1 MGLTRKFLKAM
12 GIEDEKIDQIV
23 DAHTE
28 TVDGLKNEL
37 KTAKEKADKLDGVEK
52 ELNDLKAKG
61 EDGYKEKY
69 EKEHKAFED
78 YKNDVTAKQTKA
90 AKEAAAKAYFEA
102 KNITGANLSI
112 AMRGARDEIN
122 GIELDENGKIK
133 DAKAL
138 DDLVSGEYA
147 GLIVSTTTKGAKTA
161 TPPANNGGSKLTRAD
176 IYAKDEHGRY
186 KLSASERQKALAENP
201 ELMKG

>member
-37 KTAKEKADKLDGVEK
+37 KAAKEKADKLDGVEK
-52 ELNDLKAKG
+52 ELNELKAKG

-90 AKEAAAKAYFEA
+90 AKETAAKAYFEA

-138 DDLVSGEYA
+138 DELVAGEYA
-147 GLIVSTTTKGAKTA
+147 GLIVSTSTKGAKTA
-161 TPPANNGGSKLTRAD
+161 NPPANNGGGMTKEQIFA
-176 IYAKDEHGRY
+176 IKDAG
-186 KLSASERQKALAENP
+186 ERQKAIAEHL
-201 ELMKG
+201 ELFA

>member
-1 MGLTRKFLKAM
+1 MALTRKFLKAM

-28 TVDGLKNEL
+28 TVDGLKSEL
-37 KTAKEKADKLDGVEK
+37 KTAQEKANKLDGVEK
-52 ELNDLKAKG
+52 ELNELKAKG

-122 GIELDENGKIK
+122 GLELDENGKIK

-138 DDLVSGEYA
+138 DDLISGEYA

-161 TPPANNGGSKLTRAD
+161 TPPANNGGGMTKEQIFA
-176 IYAKDEHGRY
+176 IKDAG
-186 KLSASERQKALAENP
+186 ERQKAIAEH
-201 ELMKG
+201 LDLFT

>member
-1 MGLTRKFLKAM
+1 MALTRKFLKAM

-37 KTAKEKADKLDGVEK
+37 KAAQEKANKLDGVEK
-52 ELNDLKAKG
+52 ELNELKAKG

-122 GIELDENGKIK
+122 SIELDENGKIK

-147 GLIVSTTTKGAKTA
+147 GLIVSTSTKGAKTA
-161 TPPANNGGSKLTRAD
+161 TPPANNGGGMTKEQIFA
-176 IYAKDEHGRY
+176 IKDAG
-186 KLSASERQKALAENP
+186 ERQKAIAEH
-201 ELMKG
+201 LDLFT

>member
-1 MGLTRKFLKAM
+1 MSMTRKSLKAM
-12 GIEDEKIDQIV
+12 GLTDEQIDSIIEM
-23 DAHTE
+23 HTE
-28 TVDGLKNEL
+28 TVDGLKEKL
-37 KTAKEKADKLDGVEK
+37 KAAEEKANKLDGVEK
-52 ELNDLKAKG
+52 ELNELKAKG

-69 EKEHKAFED
+69 EKEHRAFED

-122 GIELDENGKIK
+122 SIELDENGKIK

-138 DDLVSGEYA
+138 DELVAGEYA
-147 GLIVSTTTKGAKTA
+147 GLIVSTSTKGAKTA
-161 TPPANNGGSKLTRAD
+161 TPPNTNNSTTIMTRKE
-176 IYAKDEHGRY
+176 IMEIKDPT
-186 KLSASERQKALAENP
+186 ERQKAWGEYLANHQ
-201 ELMKG
+201 KGN

>member
-1 MGLTRKFLKAM
+1 MALTRKFLKAM

-52 ELNDLKAKG
+52 ELNELKAKG

-122 GIELDENGKIK
+122 GLELDENGKIK

-138 DDLVSGEYA
+138 DDLVAGEYA
-147 GLIVSTTTKGAKTA
+147 GLIVSTSTKGAKTA
-161 TPPANNGGSKLTRAD
+161 TPPANNGGGMTKEQIFA
-176 IYAKDEHGRY
+176 IKDAG
-186 KLSASERQKALAENP
+186 ERQKAIAEH
-201 ELMKG
+201 LDLFT

>member
-12 GIEDEKIDQIV
+12 GIDDEKIDQIV

-37 KTAKEKADKLDGVEK
+37 KAAQEKANKLDGVEK
-52 ELNDLKAKG
+52 ELNELKAKG

-69 EKEHKAFED
+69 EKEHKAFEE

-147 GLIVSTTTKGAKTA
+147 GLVGVISTKGAKTA
-161 TPPANNGGSKLTRAD
+161 TPPANNGGGKTKEEILS
-176 IYAKDEHGRY
+176 IKDAG
-186 KLSASERQKALAENP
+186 ERQKAIAEN
-201 ELMKG
+201 LDLFT

>member
-1 MGLTRKFLKAM
+1 MALTRKFLKAM

-122 GIELDENGKIK
+122 SIELDENGKIK

-138 DDLVSGEYA
+138 DDLVAGEYA
-147 GLIVSTTTKGAKTA
+147 GLIVSTSTKGAKTA
-161 TPPANNGGSKLTRAD
+161 TPPANNGGGMTKEQIFA
-176 IYAKDEHGRY
+176 IKDAG
-186 KLSASERQKALAENP
+186 ERQKAIAEH
-201 ELMKG
+201 LDLFT

>member
-37 KTAKEKADKLDGVEK
+37 KAAKEKADKLDGVEK
-52 ELNDLKAKG
+52 ELNELKAKG

-138 DDLVSGEYA
+138 DDLVAGEYA
-147 GLIVSTTTKGAKTA
+147 GLIVSTSTKGAKTA
-161 TPPANNGGSKLTRAD
+161 TPPANNGGGMTKEQIFA
-176 IYAKDEHGRY
+176 IKDAG
-186 KLSASERQKALAENP
+186 ERQKAIAEH
-201 ELMKG
+201 LDLFT

>member
-1 MGLTRKFLKAM
+1 MALTRKFLKAM

-37 KTAKEKADKLDGVEK
+37 KAAQEKANKLDGVEK
-52 ELNDLKAKG
+52 ELNELKAKG

-90 AKEAAAKAYFEA
+90 AKEAAAKAYFEV

-122 GIELDENGKIK
+122 GLELDENGKIK

-138 DDLVSGEYA
+138 DDLISGEYA

-161 TPPANNGGSKLTRAD
+161 TPPANNGGGMTKEQIFA
-176 IYAKDEHGRY
+176 IKDAG
-186 KLSASERQKALAENP
+186 ERQKAIAEH
-201 ELMKG
+201 LDLFT

>member
-37 KTAKEKADKLDGVEK
+37 KTAQEKANKLDGVEK

-122 GIELDENGKIK
+122 SIELDENGKIK

-138 DDLVSGEYA
+138 DELVAGEYA
-147 GLIVSTTTKGAKTA
+147 GLIVSTSTKGAKTA
-161 TPPANNGGSKLTRAD
+161 TPPANNGGGMTKEQIFA
-176 IYAKDEHGRY
+176 IKDAG
-186 KLSASERQKALAENP
+186 ERQKAIAEH
-201 ELMKG
+201 LDLFT

>member
-1 MGLTRKFLKAM
+1 MALTRKFLKAM

-37 KTAKEKADKLDGVEK
+37 KTAQEKANKLDGVEK
-52 ELNDLKAKG
+52 ELNELKAKG

-122 GIELDENGKIK
+122 SIELDENGKIK

-161 TPPANNGGSKLTRAD
+161 TPPANNGGGMTKEQIFA
-176 IYAKDEHGRY
+176 IKDAG
-186 KLSASERQKALAENP
+186 ERQRAIAEH
-201 ELMKG
+201 LDLFS

>member
-37 KTAKEKADKLDGVEK
+37 KAAQEKANKLDGVEK

-138 DDLVSGEYA
+138 DELVAGEYA
-147 GLIVSTTTKGAKTA
+147 GLIVSTSTKGAKTA
-161 TPPANNGGSKLTRAD
+161 NPPANNGGGVTKEQIFA
-176 IYAKDEHGRY
+176 IKDAG
-186 KLSASERQKALAENP
+186 ERQKAIAEH
-201 ELMKG
+201 LDLFT

>member
-37 KTAKEKADKLDGVEK
+37 KAAQEKANKLDGVEK
-52 ELNDLKAKG
+52 ELNELKAKG

-138 DDLVSGEYA
+138 DELVAGEYA
-147 GLIVSTTTKGAKTA
+147 GLVVSTSTKGAKTA
-161 TPPANNGGSKLTRAD
+161 TPPANNGGGMTKEQIFA
-176 IYAKDEHGRY
+176 IKDAG
-186 KLSASERQKALAENP
+186 ERQKAIAEH
-201 ELMKG
+201 LDLFT

>member
-1 MGLTRKFLKAM
+1 MALTRKFLKAM

-37 KTAKEKADKLDGVEK
+37 KAAQEKANKLDGVEK
-52 ELNDLKAKG
+52 ELNELKAKG

-161 TPPANNGGSKLTRAD
+161 TPPANNGGGVTKEQIFA
-176 IYAKDEHGRY
+176 IKDAG
-186 KLSASERQKALAENP
+186 ERQRAIAEH
-201 ELMKG
+201 LDLFT

>member
-37 KTAKEKADKLDGVEK
+37 KAAQEKANKLDGVEK
-52 ELNDLKAKG
+52 ELNELKAKG

-90 AKEAAAKAYFEA
+90 AKESAAKAYFEA

-138 DDLVSGEYA
+138 DELVAGEYA
-147 GLIVSTTTKGAKTA
+147 GLIVSTSTKGAKTA
-161 TPPANNGGSKLTRAD
+161 NPPANNGGGMTKEQIFA
-176 IYAKDEHGRY
+176 IKDAG
-186 KLSASERQKALAENP
+186 ERQRAIAEH
-201 ELMKG
+201 LDLFT

>member
-1 MGLTRKFLKAM
+1 MALTRKFLKAM

-37 KTAKEKADKLDGVEK
+37 KAAQEKANKLDGVEK
-52 ELNDLKAKG
+52 ELNELKAKG

-138 DDLVSGEYA
+138 DELVAGEYA
-147 GLIVSTTTKGAKTA
+147 GLIVSTSTKGAKTA
-161 TPPANNGGSKLTRAD
+161 TPPANNGGGMTKEQIFA
-176 IYAKDEHGRY
+176 IKDAG
-186 KLSASERQKALAENP
+186 ERQKAIAEH
-201 ELMKG
+201 LDLFT

>member
-1 MGLTRKFLKAM
+1 MALTRKFLKAM

-37 KTAKEKADKLDGVEK
+37 KAAKEKADKLDGVEK
-52 ELNDLKAKG
+52 ELNELKAKG

-122 GIELDENGKIK
+122 SIELDENGKIK
-133 DAKAL
+133 DAKEL
-138 DDLVSGEYA
+138 DDLVAGEYA
-147 GLIVSTTTKGAKTA
+147 GLIVSTSTKGAKTA
-161 TPPANNGGSKLTRAD
+161 TPPANNGGGMTKEQIFA
-176 IYAKDEHGRY
+176 IKDAG
-186 KLSASERQKALAENP
+186 ERQKAIAEH
-201 ELMKG
+201 LDLFT

>member
-37 KTAKEKADKLDGVEK
+37 KAAQEKANKLDGVEK
-52 ELNDLKAKG
+52 ELNELKAKG

-138 DDLVSGEYA
+138 DDLISGEYA
-147 GLIVSTTTKGAKTA
+147 GLIVSTTTKGAKTV
-161 TPPANNGGSKLTRAD
+161 TPPANNGGGMTKEQIFA
-176 IYAKDEHGRY
+176 IKDAG
-186 KLSASERQKALAENP
+186 ERQKAIAEH
-201 ELMKG
+201 LDLFT

>member
-1 MGLTRKFLKAM
+1 MALTRKFLKAM

-37 KTAKEKADKLDGVEK
+37 KAAQEKANKLDGVEK
-52 ELNDLKAKG
+52 ELNELKAKG

-122 GIELDENGKIK
+122 GLELDENGKIK

-138 DDLVSGEYA
+138 DELVAGEYA
-147 GLIVSTTTKGAKTA
+147 GLVGVISTKGAKTA
-161 TPPANNGGSKLTRAD
+161 TPPANTGGGMTKEQIFA
-176 IYAKDEHGRY
+176 IKDAG
-186 KLSASERQKALAENP
+186 ERQKAIAEH
-201 ELMKG
+201 LDLFT

>member
-1 MGLTRKFLKAM
+1 MALTRKFLKAM

-37 KTAKEKADKLDGVEK
+37 KAAKEKADKLDGVEK
-52 ELNDLKAKG
+52 ELNELKAKG

-112 AMRGARDEIN
+112 VMRGARDEIN

-138 DDLVSGEYA
+138 DELVAGEYA
-147 GLIVSTTTKGAKTA
+147 GLIVSTSTKGAKTA
-161 TPPANNGGSKLTRAD
+161 TPPANNGGGVTKEQIFA
-176 IYAKDEHGRY
+176 IKDAG
-186 KLSASERQKALAENP
+186 ERQKAIAEH
-201 ELMKG
+201 LDLFT

>member
-1 MGLTRKFLKAM
+1 MALTRKFLKAM

-52 ELNDLKAKG
+52 ELNELKAKG

-122 GIELDENGKIK
+122 SIELDENGKIK

-138 DDLVSGEYA
+138 DELVAGEYA
-147 GLIVSTTTKGAKTA
+147 GLIVSTSTKGAKTA
-161 TPPANNGGSKLTRAD
+161 TPPANNGGGMTKEQIFA
-176 IYAKDEHGRY
+176 IKDAG
-186 KLSASERQKALAENP
+186 ERQKAIAEH
-201 ELMKG
+201 LDLFT

>member
-1 MGLTRKFLKAM
+1 MALTRKFLKAM

-37 KTAKEKADKLDGVEK
+37 KAAQEKANKLDGVEK
-52 ELNDLKAKG
+52 ELNELKAKG

-78 YKNDVTAKQTKA
+78 YKSDVTAKQTKA

-122 GIELDENGKIK
+122 GLELDENGKIK

-138 DDLVSGEYA
+138 DDLISGEYA

-161 TPPANNGGSKLTRAD
+161 TPPANNGGGMTREQIFA
-176 IYAKDEHGRY
+176 IKDAG
-186 KLSASERQKALAENP
+186 ERQRAIAEH
-201 ELMKG
+201 LDLFT

>member
-1 MGLTRKFLKAM
+1 MALTRKFLKAM

-122 GIELDENGKIK
+122 GLELDENGKIK

-138 DDLVSGEYA
+138 DDLVAGEYA
-147 GLIVSTTTKGAKTA
+147 GLIVSTSTKGAKTA
-161 TPPANNGGSKLTRAD
+161 TPPANNGGGMTKEQIFA
-176 IYAKDEHGRY
+176 IKDAG
-186 KLSASERQKALAENP
+186 ERQKAIAEH
-201 ELMKG
+201 LDLFT

>member
-37 KTAKEKADKLDGVEK
+37 KTAKEKADKLEGVEK

-138 DDLVSGEYA
+138 DELVAGEYA
-147 GLIVSTTTKGAKTA
+147 GLIVSTSTKGAKTA
-161 TPPANNGGSKLTRAD
+161 NPPANNGGGMTKEQIFA
-176 IYAKDEHGRY
+176 IKDAG
-186 KLSASERQKALAENP
+186 ERQRAIAEH
-201 ELMKG
+201 LDLFT